1 MDTPSSTSGAGAG
14 AGLTS
19 AQRETL
25 QAVVGMLVP
34 ASPDGRMPG
43 AGDMPQVLRQVEQ
56 VAAGLPAVRDELA
69 TLEADAIARYGSG
82 FAALDDASRSA
93 LLDEFAARQPAVLQR
108 LGLEAVTCYYQQDG
122 VLERLGLEARP
133 PYPLGYQV
141 LAGDLTLLRPVIARG
156 RIYRDAS

>member
-14 AGLTS
+14 LTP

-34 ASPDGRMPG
+34 PGPDGRMPG
-43 AGDMPQVLRQVEQ
+43 AADMPEVLRHVEE
-56 VAAGLPAVRDELA
+56 VAAGLPAMRDGLA
-69 TLEADAIARYGSG
+69 TLESEAMARYGTG
-82 FAALDDASRSA
+82 FAALDAAGRSA
-93 LLDEFAARQPAVLQR
+93 LLDELAARHPAVLQR

-122 VLERLGLEARP
+122 VVEGLGLEARP

-141 LAGDLTLLRPVIARG
+141 LAGDLTLLKPVIARG
-156 RIYRDAS
+156 RIYRDPA

>member
-1 MDTPSSTSGAGAG
+1 MDTPSSTSGAG

-43 AGDMPQVLRQVEQ
+43 AADLPEVLRQVEQ
-56 VAAGLPAVRDELA
+56 VAAGLPAVRDGLA
-69 TLEADAIARYGSG
+69 TLQTDAIARYGSG
-82 FAALDDASRSA
+82 FAALDHASRST
-93 LLDEFAARQPAVLQR
+93 LLDEFAARHPAVLQR
-108 LGLEAVTCYYQQDG
+108 LGLEAVTCYYQQDD
-122 VLERLGLEARP
+122 VVERLGLEARP

-141 LAGDLTLLRPVIARG
+141 LAGDLTLLKPVIARG
-156 RIYRDAS
+156 KIYRDAS